1 MVLMDTN
8 YAAPDRPSAP
18 VRGNL
23 SSPATARV
31 VRAGLAVAVVV
42 HLSVLYLYVPGPWA
56 VVTVP
61 HADKAVHA
69 VIFALPALL
78 GVLAGWRP
86 RLVALVLAVHAPLSE
101 LVQHLWLPGRSGD
114 PWDVLA
120 DWAGIAIG
128 VGVAVTVLRGRTSTR
143 RRVGREAPPRR

>member
-18 VRGNL
+18 VRGGL
-23 SSPATARV
+23 SSPVTAGV
-31 VRAGLAVAVVV
+31 ARAGLVVAVVIHV
-42 HLSVLYLYVPGPWA
+42 YVLYLYVPGPWG

-69 VIFALPALL
+69 VVFALPALL
-78 GVLAGWRP
+78 GVLAGGRP

-114 PWDVLA
+114 PWDVMA
-120 DWAGIAIG
+120 DWVGIALG
-128 VGVAVTVLRGRTSTR
+128 LVVAMTVIR
-143 RRVGREAPPRR
+143 RRSSASLRVGREALPRR